1 MSEKNN
7 KSVNFIKK
15 NVYYFA
21 FIICLAILSIITIAL
36 IVSAN
41 NSEPTGGGN
50 VIEVPN
56 DNNNNTQ
63 GGNENNGNENNG
75 NENAGN
81 NEQEKEPEEDKP
93 TVSVIV
99 FDMPV
104 NGVIIKDYVDSSVV
118 YNQTLG
124 LYSGHKAID
133 FSAEADAQV
142 SVVYDGVIESIT
154 TGKLEGVTLTVDHG
168 NGLKTVYNSI
178 EVNEDLQVGQT
189 LKKGDAL
196 GVVSTNNRTE
206 YKDGAHLH
214 FEVLEDGKKISP
226 YKYLLVEEK

>member
-1 MSEKNN
+1 MSEKKN
-7 KSVNFIKK
+7 KSINFVKK
-15 NVYYFA
+15 NAYYFA
-21 FIICLAILSIITIAL
+21 FIICLAVLSIITVAL
-36 IVSAN
+36 VVSAEN
-41 NSEPTGGGN
+41 KQVNGGG
-50 VIEVPN
+50 VIEVPKP
-56 DNNNNTQ
+56 DNN
-63 GGNENNGNENNG
+63 GGNNNVGENNGDQNG
-75 NENAGN
+75 SDDANGDNQGGVQDA
-81 NEQEKEPEEDKP
+81 P
-93 TVSVIV
+93 TTSVIV

-104 NGVIIKDYVDSSVV
+104 NGTIIKDYVDTSVV

-133 FSAEADAQV
+133 FSADENSMV

-154 TGKLEGVTLTVDHG
+154 TGKLDGVTLIVDHG

-178 EVNEDLQVGQT
+178 EVNEDLEVGQS
-189 LKKGDAL
+189 LKKGDAI

-226 YKYLLVEEK
+226 YKYLLIEEK

>member
-7 KSVNFIKK
+7 KSINFIKK
-15 NVYYFA
+15 NVYYFV
-21 FIICLAILSIITIAL
+21 FIICLAVLSIITIAL

-41 NSEPTGGGN
+41 DNQPTGGG
-50 VIEVPN
+50 VIEVPS
-56 DNNNNTQ
+56 DNNNDTQ
-63 GGNENNGNENNG
+63 GGNQNDNNGTQSG
-75 NENAGN
+75 NEDG
-81 NEQEKEPEEDKP
+81 KEPDKDEP

-104 NGVIIKDYVDSSVV
+104 NGVIIKDYVDTSVV

-178 EVNEDLQVGQT
+178 EVNEDLQVGQS

-214 FEVLEDGKKISP
+214 FEVLEDGKKIRP
-226 YKYLLVEEK
+226 YKYLLIEEK